1 MAPYKNILLV
11 GASGRLGSPLVSTFK
26 DDSRFTLT
34 ILTRASSTVT
44 FPASIRVIRV
54 ADSFPESELAEAFKG
69 QDAIISAVARSG
81 SEVEKTMIDAA
92 VRAGVR
98 RFVPSYFGTDAEN
111 ASAAELLPV
120 YFKDK
125 LPVLDYLRSREG
137 ELSWSAFVTGPF
149 WEL

>member
-1 MAPYKNILLV
+1 MAPYKNILLA
-11 GASGRLGSPLVSTFK
+11 GAAGRLGAPLVSAFK

-34 ILTRASSTVT
+34 ILTRSSSTAT
-44 FPASIRVIRV
+44 FPTGIKVIRV
-54 ADSFPESELAEAFKG
+54 ADSFPESELVEAFKG
-69 QDAIISAVARSG
+69 QDAIISAISRMVV
-81 SEVEKTMIDAA
+81 EVEKTMIDAA
-92 VRAGVR
+92 AKAGVR

-111 ASAAELLPV
+111 AAAVELLPV

-125 LPVLDYLRSREG
+125 LPVLEYLRSREG